1 MAHEDT
7 NDGSAT
13 SSLKASS
20 MAEET
25 SPLLPKD
32 ATASKKQKE
41 RKWAKSVVYRI
52 LVTAFLVSLSFGVT
66 QVPLIYVFGVMTCD
80 EYYQH
85 HPLPPPGT
93 PAYADRCKVR
103 SIEGST
109 ARAVALLG
117 AGTTFFGVMN
127 LFVTGWMIKA
137 WGIKRALMISIVWPA
152 IRLFVQNIG
161 VMTGAGVGIII
172 VQSSQIITII
182 GGPAGYLL
190 ALNSYATEIVR
201 PAERTPT
208 LGRLQGCAMF
218 GTAIGFLAGG
228 VLEDWFSD
236 IMPFRVALVLFC
248 ISAAYTSISLPYI
261 PLSEGMG
268 KKASKSIGAF
278 FEPLK
283 MFTPRIW
290 TLKDG
295 SRSRQY
301 GVLLLG
307 TGAFLAVFATGYI
320 NVLLQMYATD
330 VYGFGASDNSKL
342 ISLNFIIRALF
353 LTFAF
358 PAIITVGRTWLDN
371 HNETRRHSVS
381 NMETLDK
388 DSSEHEIPTEA
399 DQLAPTALPA
409 GEVEVTE
416 PESPLRRTSTTQT
429 TNSRAEEN
437 ETFHFDLFYARY
449 SLLLDGIL
457 TFLATFTATGWQLY
471 IVAVVLPFAAG
482 TGSAAKGVML
492 QMCAPEEKTDAL
504 SAISLLETVARLST
518 VSIFGVIFSAFAETG
533 RPSLTFAVNGACA
546 IVGFVVLVLAR
557 FPPEGAVRLRKEDE
571 GEIDAG

>member
-1 MAHEDT
+1 MAHEDEIT
-7 NDGSAT
+7 NSAGSSVKSSIST
-13 SSLKASS
+13 S
-20 MAEET
+20 ET

-32 ATASKKQKE
+32 TSPKKRATQWS
-41 RKWAKSVVYRI
+41 KSVVYRV

-85 HPLPPPGT
+85 HDLPPPGT
-93 PAYADRCKVR
+93 PAYADRCRVR
-103 SIEGST
+103 AIEGST

-137 WGIKRALMISIVWPA
+137 WGIKRALMISVIWPA
-152 IRLFVQNIG
+152 IRLLVQNTG

-172 VQSSQIITII
+172 VQCSQIITIF

-208 LGRLQGCAMF
+208 LGRLQGVAMF

-248 ISAAYTSISLPYI
+248 ISAIYTYISLPLI
-261 PLSEGMG
+261 PLSEGVG
-268 KKASKSIGAF
+268 KKASRSLGAF

-290 TLKDG
+290 TLSNGRK
-295 SRSRQY
+295 SRQY

-307 TGAFLAVFATGYI
+307 AGAFLAVFATGYI

-342 ISLNFIIRALF
+342 ISLNFIVRALF

-358 PAIITVGRTWLDN
+358 PTIIRIGRNWLDN
-371 HNETRRHSVS
+371 HDVPRRQSAADIETV
-381 NMETLDK
+381 DK
-388 DSSEHEIPTEA
+388 DSIDEIPIDA
-399 DQLAPTALPA
+399 DRLAATALPA
-409 GEVEVTE
+409 GAAEATE
-416 PESPLRRTSTTQT
+416 PEEPLKRTMTSQS
-429 TNSRAEEN
+429 SRVEEN
-437 ETFHFDLFYARY
+437 ETFHFDLFYARW

-471 IVAVVLPFAAG
+471 VVAVALPLAAG

-518 VSIFGVIFSAFAETG
+518 VSIFGVIFSAFAEMG
-533 RPSLTFAVNGACA
+533 RPNLTFAVNGATA
-546 IVGFVVLVLAR
+546 IVGFAVLMLAK
-557 FPPEGAVRLRKEDE
+557 FPPEGAVRYRQED
-571 GEIDAG
+571 GEEAGD